1 MLTLNLESNR
11 DLREGDRVRMKHG
24 EQRGRYAQVVG
35 FDLREADTP
44 VVIQHPTTAGGQ
56 RELVGANDIEY
67 EGCFQEAPDTLE
79 PLPDIPTVLTE
90 DRGSYWT
97 CGRILCMKLTE
108 DGSTISFV
116 PKDDGIHLTEIF
128 DRANN
133 VQEAVEAM
141 LEVAFI
147 TRRPHLV
154 QIGNTKRIWQ
164 LLGSVSPGE
173 ALIHLTA

>member
-1 MLTLNLESNR
+1 
-11 DLREGDRVRMKHG
+11 
-24 EQRGRYAQVVG
+24 
-35 FDLREADTP
+35 
-44 VVIQHPTTAGGQ
+44 
-56 RELVGANDIEY
+56 LVGANDVEY
-67 EGCFQEAPDTLE
+67 VGRFQEAPDTLE
-79 PLPDIPTVLTE
+79 PLPEIATVLTE
-90 DRGSYWT
+90 SDSYWT
-97 CGRILCMKLTE
+97 CGRILCMKLAE

-116 PKDDGIHLTEIF
+116 PKDDEIHLTEIF
-128 DRANN
+128 DQANS

-141 LEVAFI
+141 LEVAFV